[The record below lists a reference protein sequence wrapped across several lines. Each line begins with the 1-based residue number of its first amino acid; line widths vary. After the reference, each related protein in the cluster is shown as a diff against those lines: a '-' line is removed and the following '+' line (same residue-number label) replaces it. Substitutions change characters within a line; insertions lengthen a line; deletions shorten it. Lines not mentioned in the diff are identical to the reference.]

1 MAFSEAQTPDSIFL
15 ESVGQRYIFEEG
27 EKRKMVTK
35 KEEENSQDKVL
46 IFHKSSFLF
55 SLFFSFLDKFSSLE
69 KSQEEFKRPRFRKP
83 HGTLIPAISGSG
95 RLDIVCLEKSSLAG
109 KRVSLS
115 HEKLH
120 SSSLMSNLCEI
131 YAGDSRSEHG
141 VGRASSGLVKT
152 GVCVDFGGIFE
163 KKRGPPKGK
172 LQTASFSKGKNRVYP
187 WCLLLLGKRWRD
199 HKENF

>member
-95 RLDIVCLEKSSLAG
+95 RLGIVCPVINFEERRFESDPEAKVGKEVALA
-109 KRVSLS
+109 
-115 HEKLH
+115 E
-120 SSSLMSNLCEI
+120 
-131 YAGDSRSEHG
+131 
-141 VGRASSGLVKT
+141 
-152 GVCVDFGGIFE
+152 
-163 KKRGPPKGK
+163 
-172 LQTASFSKGKNRVYP
+172 KNRE
-187 WCLLLLGKRWRD
+187 K
-199 HKENF
+199 